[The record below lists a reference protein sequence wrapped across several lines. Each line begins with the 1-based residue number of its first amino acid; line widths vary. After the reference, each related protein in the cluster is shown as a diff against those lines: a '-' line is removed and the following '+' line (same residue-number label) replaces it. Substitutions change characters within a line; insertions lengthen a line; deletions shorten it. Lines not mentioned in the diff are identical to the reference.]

1 VVSIC
6 PSTSDALLVR
16 TDFSN
21 QQDWEVL
28 LTAALAENEDG
39 FRAFV
44 EVIDD
49 ASLAGLDPMGV
60 RSALP
65 DGYEQ
70 SFVIVADRVSLTSP
84 DRALLV
90 IDLVDDPGRTFRVVP
105 AELWGVDNNLSISN
119 MFLSEFADSVDP
131 DGVFRGFPEPP

>member
-1 VVSIC
+1 M
-6 PSTSDALLVR
+6 A
-16 TDFSN
+16 
-21 QQDWEVL
+21 Q
-28 LTAALAENEDG
+28 AESGDG

-44 EVIDD
+44 EVVDD
-49 ASLAGLDPMGV
+49 AALDGLDPIGI

-65 DGYEQ
+65 EDYGH
-70 SFVIVADRVSLTSP
+70 SFVIVVDRNSLISP

-90 IDLVDDPGRTFRVVP
+90 IDLLDDPGRTFRVVP

-119 MFLSEFADSVDP
+119 MFFSDFADSVDP